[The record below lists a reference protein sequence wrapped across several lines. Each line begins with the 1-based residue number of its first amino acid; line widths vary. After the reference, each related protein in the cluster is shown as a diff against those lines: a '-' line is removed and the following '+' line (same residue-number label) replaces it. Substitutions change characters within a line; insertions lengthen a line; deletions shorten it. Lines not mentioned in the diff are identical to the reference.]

1 MLEAETG
8 VALCFDFGVG
18 LLIDFDFTPK
28 PVNVVWHIRSYDRA
42 EERSDGVP

>member
-8 VALCFDFGVG
+8 VALCFDFGVE
-18 LLIDFDFTPK
+18 LLFDFDFSQK
-28 PVNVVWHIRSYDRA
+28 PVNDRA